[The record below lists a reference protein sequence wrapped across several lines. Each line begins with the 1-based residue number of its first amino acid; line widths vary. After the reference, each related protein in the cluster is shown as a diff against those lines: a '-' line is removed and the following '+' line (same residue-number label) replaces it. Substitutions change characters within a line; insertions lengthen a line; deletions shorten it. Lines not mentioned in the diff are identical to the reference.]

1 MINPVVPWAQN
12 MLSSKILTYIGRG
25 IARELSEIFSLKG
38 QKTQNKSQM
47 HETAAESKVAKFH
60 LQIWYLCIL

>member
-1 MINPVVPWAQN
+1 

-47 HETAAESKVAKFH
+47 QETAAESKVAKFH